1 MLAIHIRQ
9 KVRDFEAFWQG
20 FQERGAP
27 LRQRHGSSGATVLR
41 SQDDR
46 HVVHLLLQWES
57 RERFAAFLQDPE
69 VQDAM
74 VKGGVI
80 GRPEIEHLETI
91 GELPA

>member
-1 MLAIHIRQ
+1 MLDIHIRL
-9 KVRDFEAFWQG
+9 KVRDFETFWQS

-27 LRQRHGSSGATVLR
+27 LRQRHGSNGAKVLR

-69 VQDAM
+69 VQDSM
-74 VKGGVI
+74 VKGGII
-80 GRPEIEHLETI
+80 GSPEIEHLDTI